1 MSERNFNRTVDSL
14 EKGFL
19 GDSVIRRNSGSR
31 NYSEEDSEASD
42 ELTTMTAGDGTGVY
56 TSTLG
61 LFLHML
67 FVALPKDIWRLL
79 NMKKKSVKGQTVVI
93 TGGAS
98 GLGQKM
104 AEILSLQEGANVAII
119 DVDEVSR
126 SS

>member
-1 MSERNFNRTVDSL
+1 MSERNFNLTVDSL